1 MLPNLKVE
9 NLSCVRSEKAIF
21 KNLNFE
27 VLPGQNIEIIGSNG
41 SGKTT
46 LLRTLL
52 GLINK
57 EEGIINWLDEDNNFN
72 EYRTFDCFYQGH
84 QMGIKNMLT
93 VFENLKLTHNA
104 KGMNEQDINKCLE
117 RVGLYKINEMASDL
131 SVGQKKRISIARWLL
146 KDFKIYFIDEP
157 FSALVDPASD
167 LIKEII
173 KEAHIHDARVLIDGA
188 QSAPHIKTDLIDL
201 NADFY
206 VTSAHK
212 LCGPTGVGFLYGK
225 ETLLNELPPY
235 QGGGEMISEVT
246 FEKTLYADLPHKFE
260 AGTPNISGVIAFGA
274 ALDYINE
281 IGLKEIEN
289 YENEL
294 LEYATKKLKEIKG
307 LRIFGEAKNKI
318 SVISF
323 NVGSIHPYDL
333 GSILDKMGIAVRT
346 GQHCAQPVMD
356 YYEIPGTVRVS
367 FSFYNTKKEIDFLI
381 LAINKAIKMLS

>member
-57 EEGIINWLDEDNNFN
+57 EEGTINWLDEDNNFN
-72 EYRTFDCFYQGH
+72 EYRSFDCFYQGH

-93 VFENLKLTHNA
+93 VFENLKLTQNA
-104 KGMNEQDINKCLE
+104 KGMNAEDIQKCLE

-157 FSALVDPASD
+157 FTALDDPASD

-173 KEAHIHDARVLIDGA
+173 
-188 QSAPHIKTDLIDL
+188 
-201 NADFY
+201 
-206 VTSAHK
+206 
-212 LCGPTGVGFLYGK
+212 
-225 ETLLNELPPY
+225 NELN
-235 QGGGEMISEVT
+235 QKGSSFVITGHRSSNINA
-246 FEKTLYADLPHKFE
+246 TL
-260 AGTPNISGVIAFGA
+260 V
-274 ALDYINE
+274 E
-281 IGLKEIEN
+281 I
-289 YENEL
+289 
-294 LEYATKKLKEIKG
+294 
-307 LRIFGEAKNKI
+307 
-318 SVISF
+318 
-323 NVGSIHPYDL
+323 
-333 GSILDKMGIAVRT
+333 
-346 GQHCAQPVMD
+346 
-356 YYEIPGTVRVS
+356 
-367 FSFYNTKKEIDFLI
+367 
-381 LAINKAIKMLS
+381 

>member
-57 EEGIINWLDEDNNFN
+57 EEGIINWLDKDNNFN

-104 KGMNEQDINKCLE
+104 KGMNVEDINKCLE
-117 RVGLYKINEMASDL
+117 RVGLNKTNEMASDL

-157 FSALVDPASD
+157 FTALDDPASD

-173 KEAHIHDARVLIDGA
+173 
-188 QSAPHIKTDLIDL
+188 
-201 NADFY
+201 
-206 VTSAHK
+206 
-212 LCGPTGVGFLYGK
+212 
-225 ETLLNELPPY
+225 NELN
-235 QGGGEMISEVT
+235 QKGSSFVITGHRSSNINA
-246 FEKTLYADLPHKFE
+246 TL
-260 AGTPNISGVIAFGA
+260 I
-274 ALDYINE
+274 E
-281 IGLKEIEN
+281 I
-289 YENEL
+289 
-294 LEYATKKLKEIKG
+294 
-307 LRIFGEAKNKI
+307 
-318 SVISF
+318 
-323 NVGSIHPYDL
+323 
-333 GSILDKMGIAVRT
+333 
-346 GQHCAQPVMD
+346 
-356 YYEIPGTVRVS
+356 
-367 FSFYNTKKEIDFLI
+367 
-381 LAINKAIKMLS
+381 

>member
-57 EEGIINWLDEDNNFN
+57 EEGTINWLDEDNNFN

-104 KGMNEQDINKCLE
+104 KGMNKEDINKCLK

-157 FSALVDPASD
+157 FSALDDPASD

-173 KEAHIHDARVLIDGA
+173 
-188 QSAPHIKTDLIDL
+188 
-201 NADFY
+201 
-206 VTSAHK
+206 
-212 LCGPTGVGFLYGK
+212 
-225 ETLLNELPPY
+225 NELN
-235 QGGGEMISEVT
+235 QKGSSFVITGHRSSNINA
-246 FEKTLYADLPHKFE
+246 TL
-260 AGTPNISGVIAFGA
+260 I
-274 ALDYINE
+274 E
-281 IGLKEIEN
+281 I
-289 YENEL
+289 
-294 LEYATKKLKEIKG
+294 
-307 LRIFGEAKNKI
+307 
-318 SVISF
+318 
-323 NVGSIHPYDL
+323 
-333 GSILDKMGIAVRT
+333 
-346 GQHCAQPVMD
+346 
-356 YYEIPGTVRVS
+356 
-367 FSFYNTKKEIDFLI
+367 
-381 LAINKAIKMLS
+381 

>member
-27 VLPGQNIEIIGSNG
+27 VLPGQNIEIVGSNG

-84 QMGIKNMLT
+84 QMGIKNLLT

-104 KGMNEQDINKCLE
+104 KGMSEKDINKCLE
-117 RVGLYKINEMASDL
+117 RVGLYKTNEMASDL

-157 FSALVDPASD
+157 FTALDDPASD

-173 KEAHIHDARVLIDGA
+173 
-188 QSAPHIKTDLIDL
+188 
-201 NADFY
+201 
-206 VTSAHK
+206 
-212 LCGPTGVGFLYGK
+212 
-225 ETLLNELPPY
+225 NELN
-235 QGGGEMISEVT
+235 QKGSSFVITGHRSSNINA
-246 FEKTLYADLPHKFE
+246 TL
-260 AGTPNISGVIAFGA
+260 V
-274 ALDYINE
+274 E
-281 IGLKEIEN
+281 I
-289 YENEL
+289 
-294 LEYATKKLKEIKG
+294 
-307 LRIFGEAKNKI
+307 
-318 SVISF
+318 
-323 NVGSIHPYDL
+323 
-333 GSILDKMGIAVRT
+333 
-346 GQHCAQPVMD
+346 
-356 YYEIPGTVRVS
+356 
-367 FSFYNTKKEIDFLI
+367 
-381 LAINKAIKMLS
+381 

>member
-84 QMGIKNMLT
+84 QMGVKNMLT
-93 VFENLKLTHNA
+93 VFENLKLTYNA

-117 RVGLYKINEMASDL
+117 RVGLYMINEMASDL

-157 FSALVDPASD
+157 FSALDDPASD

-173 KEAHIHDARVLIDGA
+173 
-188 QSAPHIKTDLIDL
+188 
-201 NADFY
+201 
-206 VTSAHK
+206 
-212 LCGPTGVGFLYGK
+212 
-225 ETLLNELPPY
+225 NELN
-235 QGGGEMISEVT
+235 QKGSSFVITGHRSSNINA
-246 FEKTLYADLPHKFE
+246 TL
-260 AGTPNISGVIAFGA
+260 V
-274 ALDYINE
+274 E
-281 IGLKEIEN
+281 I
-289 YENEL
+289 
-294 LEYATKKLKEIKG
+294 
-307 LRIFGEAKNKI
+307 
-318 SVISF
+318 
-323 NVGSIHPYDL
+323 
-333 GSILDKMGIAVRT
+333 
-346 GQHCAQPVMD
+346 
-356 YYEIPGTVRVS
+356 
-367 FSFYNTKKEIDFLI
+367 
-381 LAINKAIKMLS
+381 

>member
-57 EEGIINWLDEDNNFN
+57 EEGTINWLDEDNNFN
-72 EYRTFDCFYQGH
+72 EYRSFDCFYQGH

-104 KGMNEQDINKCLE
+104 KGMSEEDINKCLE

-157 FSALVDPASD
+157 FTALDDSASD

-173 KEAHIHDARVLIDGA
+173 
-188 QSAPHIKTDLIDL
+188 
-201 NADFY
+201 
-206 VTSAHK
+206 
-212 LCGPTGVGFLYGK
+212 
-225 ETLLNELPPY
+225 NELN
-235 QGGGEMISEVT
+235 QKGSSFVITGHRSSNINA
-246 FEKTLYADLPHKFE
+246 TL
-260 AGTPNISGVIAFGA
+260 I
-274 ALDYINE
+274 E
-281 IGLKEIEN
+281 I
-289 YENEL
+289 
-294 LEYATKKLKEIKG
+294 
-307 LRIFGEAKNKI
+307 
-318 SVISF
+318 
-323 NVGSIHPYDL
+323 
-333 GSILDKMGIAVRT
+333 
-346 GQHCAQPVMD
+346 
-356 YYEIPGTVRVS
+356 
-367 FSFYNTKKEIDFLI
+367 
-381 LAINKAIKMLS
+381 

>member
-1 MLPNLKVE
+1 MQFFVKIDLSMLPNLKVE

-57 EEGIINWLDEDNNFN
+57 EEGTINWLDEDNNFK

-104 KGMNEQDINKCLE
+104 KGINEEDINKCLK
-117 RVGLYKINEMASDL
+117 RVGLHKINEMASDL

-157 FSALVDPASD
+157 FSALDDPASD

-173 KEAHIHDARVLIDGA
+173 
-188 QSAPHIKTDLIDL
+188 
-201 NADFY
+201 
-206 VTSAHK
+206 
-212 LCGPTGVGFLYGK
+212 
-225 ETLLNELPPY
+225 NELN
-235 QGGGEMISEVT
+235 QKGSSFVITGHRSS
-246 FEKTLYADLPHKFE
+246 
-260 AGTPNISGVIAFGA
+260 NINATI
-274 ALDYINE
+274 IE
-281 IGLKEIEN
+281 I
-289 YENEL
+289 
-294 LEYATKKLKEIKG
+294 
-307 LRIFGEAKNKI
+307 
-318 SVISF
+318 
-323 NVGSIHPYDL
+323 
-333 GSILDKMGIAVRT
+333 
-346 GQHCAQPVMD
+346 
-356 YYEIPGTVRVS
+356 
-367 FSFYNTKKEIDFLI
+367 
-381 LAINKAIKMLS
+381 

>member
-27 VLPGQNIEIIGSNG
+27 VLPGQNLEIIGSNG

-104 KGMNEQDINKCLE
+104 KGINEQDIYKCLE
-117 RVGLYKINEMASDL
+117 RVGLYRINEMASDL

-157 FSALVDPASD
+157 FTALDDPASD

-173 KEAHIHDARVLIDGA
+173 
-188 QSAPHIKTDLIDL
+188 
-201 NADFY
+201 
-206 VTSAHK
+206 
-212 LCGPTGVGFLYGK
+212 
-225 ETLLNELPPY
+225 NELN
-235 QGGGEMISEVT
+235 QKGSSFVITGHRSSNINA
-246 FEKTLYADLPHKFE
+246 TL
-260 AGTPNISGVIAFGA
+260 I
-274 ALDYINE
+274 E
-281 IGLKEIEN
+281 I
-289 YENEL
+289 
-294 LEYATKKLKEIKG
+294 
-307 LRIFGEAKNKI
+307 
-318 SVISF
+318 
-323 NVGSIHPYDL
+323 
-333 GSILDKMGIAVRT
+333 
-346 GQHCAQPVMD
+346 
-356 YYEIPGTVRVS
+356 
-367 FSFYNTKKEIDFLI
+367 
-381 LAINKAIKMLS
+381 

>member
-84 QMGIKNMLT
+84 QMGIKNLLT

-104 KGMNEQDINKCLE
+104 KGMSEKDINKCLE
-117 RVGLYKINEMASDL
+117 RVGLYKTNEMASDL

-157 FSALVDPASD
+157 FTALDDPASD

-173 KEAHIHDARVLIDGA
+173 
-188 QSAPHIKTDLIDL
+188 
-201 NADFY
+201 
-206 VTSAHK
+206 
-212 LCGPTGVGFLYGK
+212 
-225 ETLLNELPPY
+225 NELN
-235 QGGGEMISEVT
+235 QKGSSFVITGHRSSNINA
-246 FEKTLYADLPHKFE
+246 TL
-260 AGTPNISGVIAFGA
+260 V
-274 ALDYINE
+274 E
-281 IGLKEIEN
+281 I
-289 YENEL
+289 
-294 LEYATKKLKEIKG
+294 
-307 LRIFGEAKNKI
+307 
-318 SVISF
+318 
-323 NVGSIHPYDL
+323 
-333 GSILDKMGIAVRT
+333 
-346 GQHCAQPVMD
+346 
-356 YYEIPGTVRVS
+356 
-367 FSFYNTKKEIDFLI
+367 
-381 LAINKAIKMLS
+381 

>member
-27 VLPGQNIEIIGSNG
+27 VLPGQNLEIIGSNG

-72 EYRTFDCFYQGH
+72 EYRSFDCFYQGH

-104 KGMNEQDINKCLE
+104 KGMSEEDINKCLE

-146 KDFKIYFIDEP
+146 KDLKIYFIDEP
-157 FSALVDPASD
+157 FTALDDSASD

-173 KEAHIHDARVLIDGA
+173 
-188 QSAPHIKTDLIDL
+188 
-201 NADFY
+201 
-206 VTSAHK
+206 
-212 LCGPTGVGFLYGK
+212 
-225 ETLLNELPPY
+225 NELN
-235 QGGGEMISEVT
+235 QKGSSFVITGHRSSNINA
-246 FEKTLYADLPHKFE
+246 TL
-260 AGTPNISGVIAFGA
+260 I
-274 ALDYINE
+274 E
-281 IGLKEIEN
+281 I
-289 YENEL
+289 
-294 LEYATKKLKEIKG
+294 
-307 LRIFGEAKNKI
+307 
-318 SVISF
+318 
-323 NVGSIHPYDL
+323 
-333 GSILDKMGIAVRT
+333 
-346 GQHCAQPVMD
+346 
-356 YYEIPGTVRVS
+356 
-367 FSFYNTKKEIDFLI
+367 
-381 LAINKAIKMLS
+381 

>member
-27 VLPGQNIEIIGSNG
+27 VLPGQNLEIIGSNG

-72 EYRTFDCFYQGH
+72 EYRSFDCFYQGH

-93 VFENLKLTHNA
+93 VFENLKLTQNA
-104 KGMNEQDINKCLE
+104 KGMNAEDIHKCLE

-157 FSALVDPASD
+157 FNALDDSASD

-173 KEAHIHDARVLIDGA
+173 
-188 QSAPHIKTDLIDL
+188 
-201 NADFY
+201 
-206 VTSAHK
+206 
-212 LCGPTGVGFLYGK
+212 
-225 ETLLNELPPY
+225 NELN
-235 QGGGEMISEVT
+235 QKGSSFVITGHRSSNINA
-246 FEKTLYADLPHKFE
+246 TL
-260 AGTPNISGVIAFGA
+260 I
-274 ALDYINE
+274 E
-281 IGLKEIEN
+281 I
-289 YENEL
+289 
-294 LEYATKKLKEIKG
+294 
-307 LRIFGEAKNKI
+307 
-318 SVISF
+318 
-323 NVGSIHPYDL
+323 
-333 GSILDKMGIAVRT
+333 
-346 GQHCAQPVMD
+346 
-356 YYEIPGTVRVS
+356 
-367 FSFYNTKKEIDFLI
+367 
-381 LAINKAIKMLS
+381 

>member
-27 VLPGQNIEIIGSNG
+27 VLPGQNLEIIGSNG

-72 EYRTFDCFYQGH
+72 EYRSFDCFYQGH

-104 KGMNEQDINKCLE
+104 KGMNEEDINKCLE

-157 FSALVDPASD
+157 FSALDDPASD

-173 KEAHIHDARVLIDGA
+173 
-188 QSAPHIKTDLIDL
+188 
-201 NADFY
+201 
-206 VTSAHK
+206 
-212 LCGPTGVGFLYGK
+212 
-225 ETLLNELPPY
+225 NELN
-235 QGGGEMISEVT
+235 QKGSSFVITGHRSSNINA
-246 FEKTLYADLPHKFE
+246 TL
-260 AGTPNISGVIAFGA
+260 I
-274 ALDYINE
+274 E
-281 IGLKEIEN
+281 I
-289 YENEL
+289 
-294 LEYATKKLKEIKG
+294 
-307 LRIFGEAKNKI
+307 
-318 SVISF
+318 
-323 NVGSIHPYDL
+323 
-333 GSILDKMGIAVRT
+333 
-346 GQHCAQPVMD
+346 
-356 YYEIPGTVRVS
+356 
-367 FSFYNTKKEIDFLI
+367 
-381 LAINKAIKMLS
+381 